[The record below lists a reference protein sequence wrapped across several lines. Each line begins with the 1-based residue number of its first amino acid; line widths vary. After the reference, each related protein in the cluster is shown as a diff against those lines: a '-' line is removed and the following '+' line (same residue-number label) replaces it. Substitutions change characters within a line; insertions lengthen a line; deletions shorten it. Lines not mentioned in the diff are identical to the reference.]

1 MKPRHSLQIF
11 PLVRNAA
18 RSDDS
23 QKTAQLFHFMDG
35 T

>member
-1 MKPRHSLQIF
+1 MKPGHSLQVF